1 MGAQLQASA
10 FQRARRTSRRAT
22 ASLRCIVCFAALAA
36 GAPLAA
42 LGGKRGKRAV
52 ESAQLDWGHIVRGPT
67 PRSRG
72 FGGVGDG
79 APLWAPCAPGW
90 AFRDDAWR

>member
-1 MGAQLQASA
+1 MGASYRHLRFNGPAAPAEGPRPACAAS
-10 FQRARRTSRRAT
+10 S
-22 ASLRCIVCFAALAA
+22 CFAALAA

-42 LGGKRGKRAV
+42 LGGKRGKRV
-52 ESAQLDWGHIVRGPT
+52 SAQLELGHIVRGPT